1 MLESQIHQR
10 PSCQCCHP
18 ETAGAAAQGVFLII
32 LCHISGCKVGETVW
46 RKDVLRFC
54 QVFH

>member
-32 LCHISGCKVGETVW
+32 LYHVSGCKLGETVW
-46 RKDVLRFC
+46 RKDVLHFC